1 VPERRDD
8 VVPRGRGQRFAE
20 RSGEAAEDDVGDR
33 GREHDGHRQRQQ
45 PTRQEQRHRYAH
57 PEQNGPSPTRVSA
70 RGGRYGS
77 SVGETQALLRAEA
90 LAVAHRRRTILSG
103 VDVVANAGAVI
114 SIEGSNGSGKTSL
127 LRVLAGLST
136 PRAGMLART
145 GRCAFVPEKVGLGP
159 AMRCREWLGAM
170 RALRGLDALD
180 WEAAIRTS
188 ELSPQ
193 VLDAPCAVLSKGML
207 QRIALLES
215 LHSECV
221 LLLLDEPF
229 SGLDTPGRQWLA
241 DALRGRADRG
251 TAVLLSDHSG
261 AARSL
266 LALTGGMLLEGGRC
280 VDADLRPVAAD
291 DRAVTIV
298 ASDPEDRRVSRQV
311 REQDVDEV
319 LGTLIAAGW
328 HIEEVRR

>member
-1 VPERRDD
+1 
-8 VVPRGRGQRFAE
+8 
-20 RSGEAAEDDVGDR
+20 
-33 GREHDGHRQRQQ
+33 
-45 PTRQEQRHRYAH
+45 
-57 PEQNGPSPTRVSA
+57 
-70 RGGRYGS
+70 
-77 SVGETQALLRAEA
+77 VGETRALLRAEA

-127 LRVLAGLST
+127 LRVLAGLSA

-180 WEAAIRTS
+180 WEAAVRAS
-188 ELSPQ
+188 ELSPE

-215 LHSECV
+215 LHSDCV

-241 DALRGRADRG
+241 DALRGRAERG

-266 LALTGGMLLEGGRC
+266 LARTGGMRLEGGRC
-280 VDADLRPVAAD
+280 VDADLRPVAAG
-291 DRAVTIV
+291 DRAITIV

-311 REQDVDEV
+311 REQDVDEI